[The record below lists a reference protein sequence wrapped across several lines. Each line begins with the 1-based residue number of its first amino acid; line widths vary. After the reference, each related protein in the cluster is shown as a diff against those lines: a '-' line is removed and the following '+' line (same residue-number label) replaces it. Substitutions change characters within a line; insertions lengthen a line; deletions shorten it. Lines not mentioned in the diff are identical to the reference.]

1 MERESDEVT
10 SKEALSVLKKIST
23 KCMKNDI
30 LNNIRIDSCLSIFFF
45 LLETC
50 SVMKFPNTIS
60 VNSLFSS
67 LILQHI
73 RYPAL

>member
-1 MERESDEVT
+1 MTWERESDEVT
-10 SKEALSVLKKIST
+10 SKKALSVLKKIST

-30 LNNIRIDSCLSIFFF
+30 LNIIRIDSCLSIYLFI

-50 SVMKFPNTIS
+50 PVMKFPNTIS

-67 LILQHI
+67 LSLQH
-73 RYPAL
+73 